1 MTLIYTFTY
10 VAALSQN
17 HIRIRN
23 IAEMQYNI
31 IHINNNMISIIII
44 YCSVCNHY
52 WFVWIYLE
60 FSCLQLLV
68 NQWWILFVFQE
79 KLVTNPE
86 KADINCDQGLLGCVI
101 TSAESTPDTQYL

>member
-1 MTLIYTFTY
+1 MTIYTFTY
-10 VAALSQN
+10 LAALSQN

-31 IHINNNMISIIII
+31 IHINNNMISIIMI

-60 FSCLQLLV
+60 FFCLQLLV

-79 KLVTNPE
+79 KLVTNAE
-86 KADINCDQGLLGCVI
+86 KADIN
-101 TSAESTPDTQYL
+101 